1 MTTWMTTNAIT
12 TQPSHVTELF
22 SWVSLPNCSPL
33 FPNKISCFV
42 STCVSSDNSFPSVRQ
57 EPSLGPWKGSPFL
70 QKSICGHMLNHLN
83 APALL
88 FFLFPCSENS
98 LPYLQSPIL
107 QDFLYT
113 FSSIPGLLPPDSSSI
128 LNPHQGNRKYLQT
141 LPNFPWNR
149 NYSWLRTHSHDL
161 KFCIHFFTPIL
172 KYVDVV
178 TT

>member
-1 MTTWMTTNAIT
+1 MVKDNLETNAIT
-12 TQPSHVTELF
+12 TKPSHVTELF

-98 LPYLQSPIL
+98 LPYLQGPIL

-128 LNPHQGNRKYLQT
+128 LNPHQAIENISRHCQIFHGT
-141 LPNFPWNR
+141 E
-149 NYSWLRTHSHDL
+149 
-161 KFCIHFFTPIL
+161 ITPGLEPTVMIL
-172 KYVDVV
+172 SSVFIFSPQY
-178 TT
+178 